1 MFVHFRRLK
10 LGTTLE
16 MHETAMKRATLHVVE
31 FEKWDQNRGQN
42 FRRAIKESLMTLMTD
57 FLEEKGWSSSEEMD

>member
-1 MFVHFRRLK
+1 MLSTWQKKQEKIPVL
-10 LGTTLE
+10 LSW
-16 MHETAMKRATLHVVE
+16 VE
-31 FEKWDQNRGQN
+31 FDKWDQNRGQN